1 MKKFFQFLLL
11 AILTCLVLGQ
21 LTRITV
27 SLYTAFYF
35 HDLLILIFLFIF
47 FLYQIFYFFS
57 HRHFAFSAASFFQPL
72 LAKIKFLPKRRR
84 QALFFL
90 SFGLVFLL
98 LASAATSLLSLLYA
112 LRFFAYLAFIFAVS
126 SLTLFTQ
133 SQWQKI
139 WFTFFLSFAL
149 CGLFQYFLFP
159 DTRFLEN
166 LGWDDHYYRLIGTW
180 FDPAFTALC
189 LVFGLI
195 YVFFTSL
202 LKKIPAW
209 LLFSSFFLLSV
220 ALLFTYSRSA
230 FLALFLVI
238 IFYLIQSVILQK
250 KSFFSF
256 FQQKAIKKEKAKK
269 TLLLVSIFSFLTF
282 VFFAFSAHLYP
293 SDSTNLLRTNS
304 INLRWQTFTHQ
315 IGSFSPR
322 TWIIG
327 DGFFVPRS
335 SAKNSLNST
344 TLIQNTTPNMNQ
356 NISDAKKTTPFPD
369 NFFLLLISFFGLPIT
384 ILIIVFILKLL
395 HKYWRARS
403 PSFYFLF
410 VLLVIAQFNQAIFQ
424 PFVLLTFGLLLINQR
439 QNINQNH

>member
-1 MKKFFQFLLL
+1 MKKIFQFLLL

-57 HRHFAFSAASFFQPL
+57 HHHFAFSAASFFQPL

-90 SFGLVFLL
+90 IFGLVFLL
-98 LASAATSLLSLLYA
+98 LASAATSLPSLLYA

-202 LKKIPAW
+202 LKKIPVW
-209 LLFSSFFLLSV
+209 FLFFNFFLLGV

-230 FLALFLVI
+230 FV
-238 IFYLIQSVILQK
+238 
-250 KSFFSF
+250 
-256 FQQKAIKKEKAKK
+256 
-269 TLLLVSIFSFLTF
+269 
-282 VFFAFSAHLYP
+282 
-293 SDSTNLLRTNS
+293 
-304 INLRWQTFTHQ
+304 
-315 IGSFSPR
+315 
-322 TWIIG
+322 
-327 DGFFVPRS
+327 GFF
-335 SAKNSLNST
+335 
-344 TLIQNTTPNMNQ
+344 
-356 NISDAKKTTPFPD
+356 
-369 NFFLLLISFFGLPIT
+369 FFI
-384 ILIIVFILKLL
+384 ILYFIK
-395 HKYWRARS
+395 
-403 PSFYFLF
+403 
-410 VLLVIAQFNQAIFQ
+410 
-424 PFVLLTFGLLLINQR
+424 
-439 QNINQNH
+439 